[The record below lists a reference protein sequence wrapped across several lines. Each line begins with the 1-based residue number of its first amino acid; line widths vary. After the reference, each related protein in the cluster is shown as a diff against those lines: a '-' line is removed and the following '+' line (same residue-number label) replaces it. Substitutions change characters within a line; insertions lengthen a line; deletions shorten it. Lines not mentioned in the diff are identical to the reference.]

1 MEEFERVCCIHGYHV
16 HKEAWEA
23 TVGEEMDCE
32 REHNHAYDHYVVAV
46 KRRGVVIDNL
56 L

>member
-1 MEEFERVCCIHGYHV
+1 MNTMYTK

-23 TVGEEMDCE
+23 TMGEELDCE
-32 REHNHAYDHYVVAV
+32 REHNNAYDHYVVAV
-46 KRRGVVIDNL
+46 KRRGVVIGHL